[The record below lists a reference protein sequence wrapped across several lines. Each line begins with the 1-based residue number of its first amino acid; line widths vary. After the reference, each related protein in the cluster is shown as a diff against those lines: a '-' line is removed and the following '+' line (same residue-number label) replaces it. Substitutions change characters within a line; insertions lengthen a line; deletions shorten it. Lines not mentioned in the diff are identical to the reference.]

1 MWTPAG
7 KKIFSSIPSQD
18 GLSVDLDSLS
28 PALREVV
35 RLAGIG
41 GVVRLW
47 LPPDGMADWKPKSFP
62 PGDLIFEI
70 EVLAEGPADVT
81 NTVTLDAPPST
92 ASPTLAPPD
101 LADAPKDART
111 TRSGLKYVVQ
121 REGTGGPPSGNA
133 TSRLS
138 VNAWA
143 KRGLTLEERE
153 RNFAV
158 TVTTASAPAGLGEV
172 LAQLGVDG
180 KARVWV
186 PASRAKDLFP
196 QHKDQTLILDVT
208 LTGFDKE

>member
-1 MWTPAG
+1 VWTPAG
-7 KKIFSSIPSQD
+7 KKVFSSMPSQD

-41 GVVRLW
+41 GVIRLW
-47 LPPDGMADWKPKSFP
+47 LPPDGMAGWEPKSFP

-81 NTVTLDAPPST
+81 DTVTLDAP
-92 ASPTLAPPD
+92 ASAATPTLAPPD

-121 REGTGGPPSGNA
+121 RDGTGPHPNRNA

-158 TVTTASAPAGLGEV
+158 TVTTMSAPAGLGEV
-172 LAQLGVDG
+172 LAQLGTDG

-186 PASRAKDLFP
+186 PVSRAEDLFP
-196 QHKDQTLILDVT
+196 QHKDQALILDVT